1 MANHASAFSS
11 TDLAAYAGRYFEV
24 LGAGDY
30 RSLPTAPS
38 VKFTENGQEL
48 ALGRGLWRTA
58 TGAAGIRAMTLADP
72 ERHQVATWGMATEAG
87 ADVIFGLRLRVDDG
101 LITEIETL
109 VHRPGNTRLQNAENL
124 SRPTPGFLDPIPDPA
139 SRPSREVLIK
149 AANGYLDGVSGAGAD
164 VIPVADGTIRIE
176 NGVQTVLNPEG
187 KGLGPG
193 QPVNDAMKAGVAE
206 QVRKG
211 FTRHIAAARERRC
224 FLTDTG
230 RGLVFVN
237 FFFDHAGK
245 VRGWQGRAPVL
256 TPNSMAGWEVFKVSG
271 GLIRHI
277 EAIIGVFPYGM
288 RSGW

>member
-1 MANHASAFSS
+1 MIRVADLSAFA
-11 TDLAAYAGRYFEV
+11 DRYFE
-24 LGAGDY
+24 LLAAGDHK
-30 RSLPTAPS
+30 SLPAAPG
-38 VKFTENGQEL
+38 VRFTENGQEL

-58 TGAAGIRAMTLADP
+58 TGAAAIRAMTLADP
-72 ERHQVATWGMATEAG
+72 ERQQVATWGMARE
-87 ADVIFGLRLRVDDG
+87 ADVDVILGLRLRVDDE

-109 VHRPGNTRLQNAENL
+109 VYRPGNTRLLNAENL
-124 SRPTPGFLDPIPDPA
+124 SRPTPGFLDPVPDA
-139 SRPSREVLIK
+139 KDRPTRQQLLD

-164 VIPVADGTIRIE
+164 AIPVADDTIRIE

-193 QPVNDAMKAGVAE
+193 QAVNDAMKVGVAE
-206 QVRKG
+206 QVRRG

-224 FLTDTG
+224 FLTDTE

-237 FFFDHAGK
+237 FFFDHDGK

-277 EAIIGVFPYGM
+277 EAIISTFPYRM